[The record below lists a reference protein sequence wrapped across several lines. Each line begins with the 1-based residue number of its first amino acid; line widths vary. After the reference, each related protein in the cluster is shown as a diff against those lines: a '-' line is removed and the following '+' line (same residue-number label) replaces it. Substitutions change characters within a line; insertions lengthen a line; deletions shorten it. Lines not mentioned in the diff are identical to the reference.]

1 MRNMPDV
8 ERCLVIGANGFVGSH
23 LVDEL
28 AEAGYKVRA
37 FDRFSKGVRFNEH
50 ANVEVV
56 AGDIFDDIAM
66 LQALEGVDYVFH
78 SFSATT
84 PFLSD
89 SDPYSDITM
98 NLLRNVQLFEKCV
111 EAKVKKVLYMSSGGA
126 VYGSVAEHRQATE
139 EDMPLPVS
147 PYGIGKLGAEYYL
160 AYFQRKYDLS
170 HTSYRLTNPYG
181 PRQLS
186 NNNQG
191 VIPTF
196 VSKIEAGE
204 DIVIYGDGSAS
215 RDYIYIRDA
224 TKMIVDSF
232 KKDTGHFI
240 YNIGSGQQT
249 SVSTIA
255 QTIEEVL
262 GKQAKVIFKEA
273 PKTFLKKSDISIQR
287 FIDDF
292 GMPHITPFKEG
303 VTKTLQ

>member
-1 MRNMPDV
+1 MSKPIL
-8 ERCLVIGANGFVGSH
+8 CLVIGANGFVGSH

-28 AEAGYKVRA
+28 AEAGYRVRA
-37 FDRFSKGVRFNEH
+37 FDRFSKGSRFNEH
-50 ANVEVV
+50 KSVEII
-56 AGDIFDDIAM
+56 AGDIFDDIAVLGA
-66 LQALEGVDYVFH
+66 LQDVDYVFH

-89 SDPYSDITM
+89 TDPYSDITM

-111 EAKVKKVLYMSSGGA
+111 EAKIKKIMFMSSGGA
-126 VYGSVAEHRQATE
+126 VYGSVAEHTKATE
-139 EDMPLPVS
+139 NDMPLPVS

-160 AYFQRKYDLS
+160 EYFNRKYGLN
-170 HTSYRLTNPYG
+170 HVSYRLTNPYG

-196 VSKIEAGE
+196 VNKITENQE
-204 DIVIYGDGSAS
+204 IQIYGDGTSS

-224 TKMIVDSF
+224 TKMMVDSF
-232 KKDTGHFI
+232 MKDTGNTI

-249 SVSTIA
+249 SINQIVKAIESAMNVKA
-255 QTIEEVL
+255 QVTY
-262 GKQAKVIFKEA
+262 KEA
-273 PKTFLKKSDISIQR
+273 PKTFLQKTELSIQR

-292 GMPHITPFKEG
+292 GMPDLMSFEDG
-303 VTKTLQ
+303 VAKTLT